1 MFTTTTRRIAVIG
14 TGLLGASVGHAA
26 RRVGIVAAGFDR
38 DAASVERACADGAIE
53 TVAPTVADVVQ
64 DVGLAVV
71 AVPISAAAA
80 VLHEVARHAPADA
93 VVTDVCSVKRP
104 VVAAAEEAGLGG
116 RFVGAHPMAGSEHSG
131 PAAARA
137 DLFDDRP
144 CFVFPSE
151 NDDATAR
158 VVAFWRS
165 LGGDVRTGLTPAEHD
180 AVMARVSHL
189 PHALAAALT
198 LLAGDDA
205 RHAGPGFRDATRIT
219 AGDAALWADI
229 LLANRDELSAAADDF
244 EAVLGRLRVA
254 LAAGDRA
261 AVEALLREASTRRRG
276 LASR

>member
-1 MFTTTTRRIAVIG
+1 MPSPNVAVIG

-26 RRVGIVAAGFDR
+26 RRAGIGAMGFDR
-38 DAASVERACADGAIE
+38 DPASVGRACADGAIQA
-53 TVAPTVADVVQ
+53 VAPDVADVVQ
-64 DVGLAVV
+64 DVGLVVV
-71 AVPISAAAA
+71 AVPVSAAAA
-80 VLHEVARHAPADA
+80 VLREVARHAPADA

-104 VVAAAEEAGLGG
+104 VVAAARETGLGG
-116 RFVGAHPMAGSEHSG
+116 RFIGAHPMAGSEHSG

-137 DLFDDRP
+137 DLFDGRP
-144 CFVFPSE
+144 CFVFPS
-151 NDDATAR
+151 DDAGATAR

-189 PHALAAALT
+189 PHAVAAALT

-205 RHAGPGFRDATRIT
+205 RHAGPGFRDATRIA

-229 LLANRDELSAAADDF
+229 LLANRDEVAAAAGELDV
-244 EAVLGRLRVA
+244 VLGRLRAA

-261 AVEALLREASTRRRG
+261 ALEALLREASTRRRG
-276 LASR
+276 ARVP